1 MLDNENLTWEYD
13 NTSDCDYD
21 DPPETDGD
29 YGVNGLTNLTNSF
42 TSDLSNDNFVEVV
55 FNNLY
60 WLMREFLD
68 WFGPWEK
75 KITIKEVSFAHLF
88 LRPSY

>member
-1 MLDNENLTWEYD
+1 MLHNENLTWGYD
-13 NTSDCDYD
+13 NTIDFD
-21 DPPETDGD
+21 DEPIETDGD

-42 TSDLSNDNFVEVV
+42 TSNLSNDNVVELI

-60 WLMREFLD
+60 WLIRELLD

-75 KITIKEVSFAHLF
+75 KSQ
-88 LRPSY
+88 